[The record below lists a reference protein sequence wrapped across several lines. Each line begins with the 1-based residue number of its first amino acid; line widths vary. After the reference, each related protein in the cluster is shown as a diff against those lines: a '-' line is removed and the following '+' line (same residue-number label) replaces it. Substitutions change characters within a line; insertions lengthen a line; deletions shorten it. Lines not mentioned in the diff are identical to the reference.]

1 MLQEDSI
8 VICNETNDDY
18 DDDDMDYN
26 EEEMFDFKDS
36 NIVHGRHIHCIN
48 TRHATRNFLR
58 VGV

>member
-8 VICNETNDDY
+8 VIRNETNDDY

-36 NIVHGRHIHCIN
+36 NIVHGRHIHYIN
-48 TRHATRNFLR
+48 TRHVTRNF
-58 VGV
+58 